1 MEKRSGSS
9 KCIPCPTNSTP
20 TTEIHSNIENPD
32 STIWVSCPYCCNLF
46 EYEKKYEN
54 CKLRCQNCRRGFHA
68 VAIPSP
74 PPIVPGMDAYYCSWG
89 FFPLGSLGSPDSNVE
104 FGGSSSM
111 ASDQKIG
118 ENVEFSSWKPFSPMF
133 GARFQDEK
141 ASTEKTGADGLSD
154 QVDSSKM
161 TKEKT
166 YEEPLLA
173 VPINMRHPK
182 KKKAAKKVQK
192 KQRAVCE
199 RFQ

>member
-1 MEKRSGSS
+1 
-9 KCIPCPTNSTP
+9 
-20 TTEIHSNIENPD
+20 
-32 STIWVSCPYCCNLF
+32 
-46 EYEKKYEN
+46 
-54 CKLRCQNCRRGFHA
+54 
-68 VAIPSP
+68 
-74 PPIVPGMDAYYCSWG
+74 
-89 FFPLGSLGSPDSNVE
+89 
-104 FGGSSSM
+104 M

-192 KQRAVCE
+192 KVE
-199 RFQ
+199 T